1 MFLNHHVADAV
12 EGVITKVAS
21 GMDPM
26 EFLLVEVAVGI
37 CLEILFLFYLSDV
50 IGSFYLLK

>member
-1 MFLNHHVADAV
+1 MTDA
-12 EGVITKVAS
+12 GVITEVAS

-26 EFLLVEVAVGI
+26 EFLLVEVVAGVY
-37 CLEILFLFYLSDV
+37 LEFPSFFYLADV

>member
-1 MFLNHHVADAV
+1 MFLNHHVADAF